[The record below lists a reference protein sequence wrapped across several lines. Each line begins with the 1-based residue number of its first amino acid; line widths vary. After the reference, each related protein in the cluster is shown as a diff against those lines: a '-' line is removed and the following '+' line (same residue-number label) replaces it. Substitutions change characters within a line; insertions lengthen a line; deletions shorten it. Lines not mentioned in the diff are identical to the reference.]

1 MRRGVL
7 SLFGRGSD
15 LASDTPAKP
24 APLPETVRDVID
36 TASVMFRA
44 DTGENAGLDRA
55 IVQLP
60 GFTGFVFSGETAS
73 KVIARAWPELNERQ
87 VAQALRRLGQVVSA
101 RRAQHVQSAAH
112 RQAVLD
118 GTAPDTRPYMTRY

>member
-1 MRRGVL
+1 MRRRIL

-15 LASDTPAKP
+15 PAPDTSAKP
-24 APLPETVRDVID
+24 APLPEAVRDVID

-44 DTGENAGLDRA
+44 GTGENAGHDRA

-60 GFTGFVFSGETAS
+60 GFTGFVFSGEAAS
-73 KVIARAWPELNERQ
+73 KIVARAWPELDERH
-87 VAQALRRLGQVVSA
+87 VSQAVRRLGQVVTA
-101 RRAQHVQSAAH
+101 RRAQHAQSAVQ